1 MQRIRKRSDPQ
12 AFVRALAP
20 ALRQSASI
28 VRALEGRVANRPK
41 RGEKSAA
48 KAALTI
54 ADTAS
59 QEALLVP
66 LFEHFPG
73 VTLAAEED
81 TPTAGRFAREGPE
94 LVVIDPLDGTLRFYL
109 EGRGSYAVMI
119 GLARE
124 AGYEAA
130 LVALPREEL
139 FLDAVRGAGARVAA
153 GGSPPRPARAQ
164 ASGRRVL
171 VSYELPQAARES
183 LARSGYEAVDAC
195 GGAISV
201 APLVSGACA
210 GLRVSLPPESRVSI
224 RGRIGALI
232 SAQAGALVRDGKGA
246 EFPAGL
252 EAPAS
257 ALLVAAGAREMA
269 ALEAALAAAG
279 LG

>member
-41 RGEKSAA
+41 RGEKSAV

-73 VTLAAEED
+73 VRLAAEED
-81 TPTAGRFAREGPE
+81 TPTAARFASEGPE

-119 GLARE
+119 GLARD
-124 AGYEAA
+124 AAYEAA
-130 LVALPREEL
+130 LVALPREDLL
-139 FLDAVRGAGARVAA
+139 FDAVRGAGARVAVRGA
-153 GGSPPRPARAQ
+153 APRPAQAQ

-183 LARSGYEAVDAC
+183 LASRGYEVVEAC

-201 APLVSGACA
+201 APLVPGACA
-210 GLRVSLPPESRVSI
+210 GLRISLPPDSRISI

-232 SAQAGALVRDGKGA
+232 SAQAGALVRDAKGA
-246 EFPAGL
+246 DFPL
-252 EAPAS
+252 DVEAPAS
-257 ALLVAAGAREMA
+257 ALLVAAGAPEMA

-279 LG
+279 L